1 MKKWIY
7 YIALFFV
14 CTGCDM
20 TLLPETHIT
29 EEDLVENLVDIEKCF
44 MSAYI
49 MDDAITNKINCDWGL
64 ADDIMPMFEND
75 WGGVFLS
82 SGC

>member
-29 EEDLVENLVDIEKCF
+29 EEDLVENLVDIEK
-44 MSAYI
+44 
-49 MDDAITNKINCDWGL
+49 
-64 ADDIMPMFEND
+64 
-75 WGGVFLS
+75 
-82 SGC
+82 